1 MILAAGLGTRL
12 HPLTDD
18 RPKALVEIYGTPLLE
33 LAINRLVDA
42 GAGHIVV
49 NVHHFAD
56 MVEDFIASRQWP
68 CRISISDERA
78 MLLDTGGALRHAAP
92 LFERREPVLVHN
104 VDVLSRIDLRDLV
117 RFHSESHNQA
127 TLCVSRRSTRRLLA
141 FDAEGRLLGRTTEDA
156 VLDDGCE
163 ALAFSGIAVVSPHLL
178 RRLPQARQPYPII
191 DEYIR
196 LSRLGERVVAYRH
209 DASQWLDVGT
219 PEKLQSAKQWILS

>member
-42 GAGHIVV
+42 GAAHIVV

-141 FDAEGRLLGRTTEDA
+141 FETIDLKARAPVLRLIASLAIKSIASGSNSKSTLSIFNNALYCFKIASLGSVKIILR
-156 VLDDGCE
+156 V
-163 ALAFSGIAVVSPHLL
+163 FSFN
-178 RRLPQARQPYPII
+178 
-191 DEYIR
+191 
-196 LSRLGERVVAYRH
+196 
-209 DASQWLDVGT
+209 
-219 PEKLQSAKQWILS
+219 